1 MSISLYFDI
10 SVLLGEWGHYRQ
22 VSLLCGLIHHS
33 VTYNTEITVA
43 ESESDIRITNYLQ
56 QSNGQE
62 SMLTLNVRGPS

>member
-10 SVLLGEWGHYRQ
+10 SVLLGERGHYRQ

-43 ESESDIRITNYLQ
+43 ESESDIRITNYL
-56 QSNGQE
+56 
-62 SMLTLNVRGPS
+62 